1 MEDYGIWTIITP
13 LVTICLAI
21 MTRQVILSLL
31 AGVFVGFTV
40 INDFNLLIGVVET
53 LEGIID
59 IYGSPGSTKT
69 ILFCFMVGGL
79 IRLIQVTGGTK
90 ALVRYLTE
98 KANIINNKK
107 AVQLLAMLIAAVIFI
122 ESSISIMAAGTSTNE
137 LAKRY
142 GVSREKMAYVIQAT
156 CVSVC
161 SSIMINGW
169 GAAMMGVIGVQISMG
184 FIEGEP
190 FGILAGSMVYNFMAW
205 LSLASVLFY
214 IFSDVKW
221 GSMGE
226 SEERAA
232 QGIEL
237 REGAFPITSEQEVEV
252 IESAQGKESILNFLV
267 PLVPTILMVPMGLY
281 ITGNGNIANGSGS
294 TSVFWGVMFGTG
306 CAMVWFTGR
315 KILSVENFFSELFKG
330 YGNMIPLGAIMT
342 LAFLMGS
349 VSGDLNTGAYITQL
363 IDGIIPSGFSAAFVF
378 LIAVVMAIS
387 TGTSWGT
394 FSIMIPIGIQIGAAV
409 GIEPELMIGAAIS
422 GAIFGDMTSP
432 ISDTGIVAS
441 MATKNDHIDHIRTQF
456 PYAMLTGGIAAVLF
470 TICGFVMLG

>member
-1 MEDYGIWTIITP
+1 MTDYGIWTIITP
-13 LVTICLAI
+13 LVTIILAI
-21 MTRQVILSLL
+21 WTRQVILSLL

-40 INDFNLLIGVVET
+40 MNDFNPIVGVKDT
-53 LEGIID
+53 LDGIIN
-59 IYGSPGSTKT
+59 IFGSAGSTRT

-98 KANIINNKK
+98 KANIINSKK
-107 AVQLLAMLIAAVIFI
+107 AVQLLAMFITSLIFI

-142 GVSREKMAYVIQAT
+142 GVSREKMAYVIQAS

-169 GAAMMGVIGVQISMG
+169 GAAMMGVIGVQVTKG
-184 FIEGEP
+184 FVDGEP
-190 FGILAGSMVYNFMAW
+190 FSILAGSMVYNFMAW

-214 IFSDVKW
+214 VLSGFKW

-232 QGIEL
+232 TGKEL
-237 REGAFPITSEQEVEV
+237 RDGAFPITSEEEVEV
-252 IESAQGKESILNFLV
+252 SESAQGKESILNFLV
-267 PLVPTILMVPMGLY
+267 PLVPTILMVPVGLF
-281 ITGNGNIANGSGS
+281 ITGDGNIANGSGS
-294 TSVFWGVMFGTG
+294 TSVFWGVMFGTACSLVYFVG
-306 CAMVWFTGR
+306 L
-315 KILSVENFFSELFKG
+315 KLLDIESFFQHLFKG
-330 YGNMIPLGAIMT
+330 YATMIPLGAIMT
-342 LAFLMGS
+342 LAFLMGN
-349 VSGDLNTGAYITQL
+349 VSGDLNTGAYITNA

-378 LIAVVMAIS
+378 LIAVIMAIS

-394 FSIMIPIGIQIGAAV
+394 FSIMIPIGIQIGASV
-409 GIEPELMIGAAIS
+409 GIDPQLMIGAAIS

-456 PYAMLTGGIAAVLF
+456 PYAIATGFVATVLF
-470 TICGFVMLG
+470 TICGFSMLG

>member
-1 MEDYGIWTIITP
+1 MVDYGIWTIITP
-13 LVTICLAI
+13 LVTIGLAI
-21 MTRQVILSLL
+21 WTRQVILSLL
-31 AGVFVGFTV
+31 AGIFVGFTV
-40 INDFNLLIGVVET
+40 INGFNPFAGVEST
-53 LEGIID
+53 LDGIVGIF
-59 IYGSPGSTKT
+59 GSAGSTRT

-107 AVQLLAMLIAAVIFI
+107 AVQLLAMFITSVIFI

-142 GVSREKMAYVIQAT
+142 GVSREKMAYVIQAS

-169 GAAMMGVIGVQISMG
+169 GAAMMGVIGVQVSKG
-184 FIEGEP
+184 FIDGEP
-190 FGILAGSMVYNFMAW
+190 FGILAGSMMYNFMAW

-214 IFSDVKW
+214 VLSGFKW
-221 GSMGE
+221 GAMGV
-226 SEERAA
+226 SEDRAA
-232 QGIEL
+232 TGQEL
-237 REGAFPITSEQEVEV
+237 RDGAFPITSEEDVEV
-252 IESAQGKESILNFLV
+252 IESAQGKESILNFLM
-267 PLVPTILMVPMGLY
+267 PLIPTILMVPIGLY
-281 ITGNGNIANGSGS
+281 ITGNGDLANGSGS
-294 TSVFWGVMFGTG
+294 TSVFWGVMLGTS
-306 CAMVWFTGR
+306 CSFIYFVGR
-315 KILSVENFFSELFKG
+315 KILNVESFFTHLFAG
-330 YGNMIPLGAIMT
+330 YASMIPLGAIMT
-342 LAFLMGS
+342 LAFLMGN
-349 VSGDLNTGAYITQL
+349 VSGDLNTGAYITQS

-409 GIEPELMIGAAIS
+409 GIEPQLMIGAAIS

-432 ISDTGIVAS
+432 ISDTGIVTS

-456 PYAMLTGGIAAVLF
+456 PYAIATGLVATVLF
-470 TICGFVMLG
+470 TICGFSMLG